1 MSRSGDEAPCADR
14 GTMTEKPAFAVFAS
28 GSGSNLQRFIDE
40 ASAGCFPAALA
51 LVVSDRPECFAVA
64 RAQQARI
71 PVLAFTPKTYPDKAA
86 YEQVILREL
95 QARQVRWVVLAG
107 YMRLIGP
114 TLLEPYRGRI
124 VNIHPAL
131 LPAFPGKDAIGQALR
146 AGATM
151 TGVTVHVVDEG
162 VDTGP
167 PIAQMRVPILPNDSA
182 ETLAERIHAIEHGL
196 YPAVVADLIR
206 YSEACPQQA

>member
-1 MSRSGDEAPCADR
+1 
-14 GTMTEKPAFAVFAS
+14 MTEKPAFAVFAS

-40 ASAGCFPAALA
+40 THLGSFPATLA
-51 LVVSDRPECFAVA
+51 LVVSDRPECYAVT
-64 RAQQARI
+64 RAQQAHI
-71 PVLAFTPKTYPDKAA
+71 PVLALTPKAYPDKAA

-95 QARQVRWVVLAG
+95 RARQVRWIVLAG

-146 AGATM
+146 AGVAA
-151 TGVTVHVVDEG
+151 TGVTVHFVDEG

-167 PIAQMRVPILPNDSA
+167 PIAQMRVPILPADSA
-182 ETLAERIHAIEHGL
+182 ETLAGRIHASEHRL
-196 YPAVVADLIR
+196 YPTVVADLIR
-206 YSEACPQQA
+206 YSEVVLQQA

>member
-1 MSRSGDEAPCADR
+1 
-14 GTMTEKPAFAVFAS
+14 MTPKPAFAVFAS

-40 ASAGCFPAALA
+40 ARAGSFPAALA
-51 LVVSDRPECFAVA
+51 LVVSDRPECYAIA

-71 PVLAFTPKTYPDKAA
+71 PVFAFSPKSYPDKAA
-86 YEQVILREL
+86 YEQAILREL
-95 QARQVRWVVLAG
+95 QARQVRWLVLAG

-131 LPAFPGKDAIGQALR
+131 LPAFPGKDAIGQALS
-146 AGATM
+146 AGATL

-167 PIAQMRVPILPNDSA
+167 PIAQMRVPILPDDTA
-182 ETLAERIHAIEHGL
+182 ETLAERIHAIEHHL

-206 YSEACPQQA
+206 YSEVPSAGLIARERA